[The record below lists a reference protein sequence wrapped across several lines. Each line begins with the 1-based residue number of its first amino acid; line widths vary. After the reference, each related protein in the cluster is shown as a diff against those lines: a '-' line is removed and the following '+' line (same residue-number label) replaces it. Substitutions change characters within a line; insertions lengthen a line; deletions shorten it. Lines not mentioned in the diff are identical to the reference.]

1 MVFQGSKTKYCK
13 EIIPILQKYYDS
25 GKYKGFID
33 AMCGGCNVIDKIKSD
48 NKIAYDID
56 AGLIDLYHR
65 IQQPEYDFPETI
77 TRDMWNSCKNTP
89 NDNPPWLVA
98 LVAYFTSYSA
108 RGFNGGFAMN
118 GKRDFYTER
127 LNNFKKQIPL
137 LQDIHF
143 ETKDL
148 YDLDCEGYMI
158 YIDPPYKDT
167 KPYDSSEH
175 FDHYKFWEKV
185 RELSKNNLVIVSEQ
199 NAPDDFNKIW
209 SRSTSR
215 NCFGSELYEA
225 TENLFIWN
233 EGQEN

>member
-1 MVFQGSKTKYCK
+1 M
-13 EIIPILQKYYDS
+13 
-25 GKYKGFID
+25 
-33 AMCGGCNVIDKIKSD
+33 
-48 NKIAYDID
+48 
-56 AGLIDLYHR
+56 
-65 IQQPEYDFPETI
+65 
-77 TRDMWNSCKNTP
+77 
-89 NDNPPWLVA
+89 
-98 LVAYFTSYSA
+98 
-108 RGFNGGFAMN
+108 
-118 GKRDFYTER
+118 
-127 LNNFKKQIPL
+127 

-175 FDHYKFWEKV
+175 FDHYKVWEKV

-209 SRSTSR
+209 SRNTSR